1 MKNLAWIICPN
12 GGGHI
17 YRSERSFIL
26 LKDFLTSK
34 NFKSH
39 FWGPKPKSE
48 SFINESFEI
57 ISKSNDYTWPSY
69 KIKGFNPSNFDLI
82 ISDNIIEKNLGY
94 FLKENKSL
102 PFIFL
107 SSFMWELI
115 DPNYD
120 RNQISWIFDR
130 SNYQFIFNKYFY
142 NKELIGK
149 PKNYNAH
156 GLTSFKKKFKVNK
169 SNNDTFI
176 LYITLG
182 IRDVINEEIIKR
194 IESIIYDL
202 TFNYKVYIDY
212 NLSKYLKNFEII
224 DHEEGLSKAN
234 LIICRPGLGTLNQ
247 ALCEGITHFIT
258 CPEHNN
264 REMISNESSLK
275 NIVSVK
281 NIFDK
286 NILDYIYKAK
296 EKNTSLNKLNTNGFV
311 EIKSSIENYIN
322 KHFL

>member
-17 YRSERSFIL
+17 YRSERSFLL
-26 LKDFLTSK
+26 LKDFLTTK

-48 SFINESFEI
+48 SFIHEKFEI
-57 ISKSNDYTWPSY
+57 ISNSNDYKWPRY

-82 ISDNIIEKNLGY
+82 ISDNIIEKRLGY
-94 FLKENKSL
+94 FLKENRST

-120 RNQISWIFDR
+120 KNQISWIFDR
-130 SNYQFIFNKYFY
+130 SNNQFIFNKYFY
-142 NKELIGK
+142 NKEIIGN
-149 PKNYNAH
+149 PKNYNSH
-156 GLTSFKKKFKVNK
+156 GLTSLKKKFNINK
-169 SNNDTFI
+169 SKNDTFI

-194 IESIIYDL
+194 IESIINKL
-202 TFNYKVYIDY
+202 TSNYKVYIDY

-224 DHEEGLSKAN
+224 NHEEGLSIAN

-247 ALCEGITHFIT
+247 ALCEGITNFIT
-258 CPEHNN
+258 CPESNN
-264 REMISNESSLK
+264 REMISNEGSLK

-286 NILDYIYKAK
+286 NILDYIHKAAK
-296 EKNTSLNKLNTNGFV
+296 KNIKLNKLNTNGFE
-311 EIKSSIENYIN
+311 EIQSSIEIYIN
-322 KHFL
+322 KNFL